1 AAEEI
6 VLGAGAVLAAP
17 LHVVGVGARAGAL
30 RDHQFVDLV
39 RLLLQLVLH
48 MNRRG
53 GDEGVNAAGVGRLD
67 RLGAAVDVLERGA
80 GKPAHDRVVG
90 AAGDFLYR
98 GEIALGGDG
107 KAGLDDVDAHL
118 IEQLGDFEL
127 LLVGHGGARAL
138 FAVAQGGV
146 KDNDAVLLGLRWR
159 SHDVG
164 PSRRLRPSLGAPGFR
179 ALGPLS
185 AQAQNA
191 RPALRGG

>member
-1 AAEEI
+1 
-6 VLGAGAVLAAP
+6 
-17 LHVVGVGARAGAL
+17 
-30 RDHQFVDLV
+30 
-39 RLLLQLVLH
+39 
-48 MNRRG
+48 
-53 GDEGVNAAGVGRLD
+53 
-67 RLGAAVDVLERGA
+67 AAVDVLERGA

-90 AAGDFLYR
+90 AAGGFLYR

-164 PSRRLRPSLGAPGFR
+164 PSRRLRPCLGRSWVPCSRSPECPG
-179 ALGPLS
+179 AK
-185 AQAQNA
+185 
-191 RPALRGG
+191 RPAGPQGTIRSRSPPRMRAPPVRPLAFRVIAQ